1 MNVNEEE
8 DTTGLGLTSS
18 TSGDTTGGDASGIP
32 NENLQVC
39 HSQSNQALIPSNQPK
54 TGELAL
60 AQRGIMQ
67 RFTVPAVLQ
76 PVHPVN
82 PFEPH
87 ARSFPADIKIVQIG
101 DTNEWMCD
109 VCKGAVF
116 DNFVEACMHE
126 MICKSAHGHGSAVG
140 LSAKFPAQVSNVF
153 PSVGSFGLPNSTVAP
168 RDGPMLP
175 MQSTL
180 HSAVFPSSIVR
191 APVPTVQGP
200 TLGETA
206 TASTTY
212 ALSTATDLN
221 DSTIHPKETS
231 EVIKDVTLDVSLV
244 PENRNLLSDYNYILA
259 QNIEFFE
266 TPSSYAVP
274 ASLLGNMKELPTTK
288 IGLRCVHCIFNGV
301 HITAASF
308 FPSSISSLSSGMGTI
323 GSRHFLGGKCTFVP
337 EEVVASLSSAKRH
350 SQQQTR
356 SPGKVGLDAYCKQVA
371 KTNKMRDHEIGG
383 VYISNQ
389 GLAEKD
395 GCSTS
400 GEMSTRAQV
409 TKSCNISVPNDKV
422 GQETFS
428 GSDVSNLVRKPV
440 PVPPRDPIPDRNDPS
455 AFLEGS
461 VEHFWECK
469 HCNSLPFHWRATGS
483 VVFCAEKPTIELV
496 VKHLSVCQGKKP
508 LSIPRNAAIKVK
520 TSGNSE
526 HGPSVIV
533 QWCNDEGKRKSSRT
547 KRQSLGPG
555 DNPKKKR
562 KTVASVSLNDVQSGV
577 DEASLALPQEKA
589 LTTDFAYFTVEQLK
603 KCYLTKSGGS
613 RGNCPVGY
621 PGLACSYCVGSPT
634 QRRFFYTSADHL
646 RNSFSHI
653 PSHLLACSKCPP
665 EVKAKIEEYKSLRN
679 RQKAQL
685 KVGDHKQ
692 FIDRVWTKLHG
703 EGGGAVSVAEEE
715 YVVVEDASDDDRSIT
730 SLSVDFEFNPNDD
743 YLHESLDGR
752 FLESKEI
759 AIETSESAILS
770 SSDRKLST
778 NYVFFALLQ
787 LMPKQYVVDSE
798 GTLSEIVLTDDDGE
812 KKDETEDNFTKKED
826 ESAPKTLQDCCTVTE
841 SATGNNESGDP
852 AIAKDDNLKTE
863 TRPVSDANDDRENE
877 EITEPEMFN
886 TLVCKHC
893 KNEDMQAI
901 FLPESAQDLQNS
913 FSDVTAHLA
922 SCEKCPQSVKTKLD
936 TLKAFRPIQE
946 ALLKRGAQK
955 KLMKNAW
962 NRVENYFQE
971 PTEDT
976 IPPEPQVPEYH
987 NNTEVLST
995 ELLTEDDRVLVSEFT
1010 FYTLEQMLPCILDNS
1025 GNGSRSMFTFG
1036 FPGLGCKH
1044 CAGKT
1049 NARKFFYRTAEIL
1062 SGNYAHIPNHV
1073 LSCRHA
1079 PLEVKQTLAAK
1090 KKIHPSQKQRLS
1102 RGSQRRFF
1110 EGVFTRL
1117 VCRTML

>member
-1 MNVNEEE
+1 MNEEG
-8 DTTGLGLTSS
+8 DTTGMGLTSS
-18 TSGDTTGGDASGIP
+18 TSGDTTDGDASGIP
-32 NENLQVC
+32 KEKIQVS
-39 HSQSNQALIPSNQPK
+39 HSQSNQNQALVPFNQPK
-54 TGELAL
+54 KGEF
-60 AQRGIMQ
+60 AQRAIMQ
-67 RFTVPAVLQ
+67 RVTVPVVLQ
-76 PVHPVN
+76 PVHPMN

-87 ARSFPADIKIVQIG
+87 ARSFPADIQIVQIG
-101 DTNEWMCD
+101 DTNEWMCN

-126 MICKSAHGHGSAVG
+126 MICKSANGQGCAVG

-153 PSVGSFGLPNSTVAP
+153 PSVRTFGLPNTTVAP
-168 RDGPMLP
+168 RVGPMLP

-180 HSAVFPSSIVR
+180 HSAVFPSSTVR
-191 APVPTVQGP
+191 VPAPTRTMQGP
-200 TLGETA
+200 ALCETA
-206 TASTTY
+206 TASTTS
-212 ALSTATDLN
+212 ALGTAIDLN
-221 DSTIHPKETS
+221 DTAIHPKETK
-231 EVIKDVTLDVSLV
+231 EVTKDITLDVSLV

-288 IGLRCVHCIFNGV
+288 IGLRCIHCISNGV

-308 FPSSISSLSSGMGTI
+308 FPSSIASLSSGMGTI
-323 GSRHFLGGKCTFVP
+323 GSRHFLGGKCTFIP
-337 EEVVASLSSAKRH
+337 KEVVANLASVKRH

-356 SPGKVGLDAYCKQVA
+356 SPGKIGLDAYCKKVA
-371 KTNKMRDHEIGG
+371 KSNKMRDHEIGG

-395 GCSTS
+395 GGSTS
-400 GEMSTRAQV
+400 SETSPRAQV
-409 TKSCNISVPNDKV
+409 IKSCSKSVPIDKA

-428 GSDVSNLVRKPV
+428 GRDVSNLIRKPA
-440 PVPPRDPIPDRNDPS
+440 PPRDPIPDRKDPS
-455 AFLEGS
+455 AFVEGS

-483 VVFCAEKPTIELV
+483 VVFCATKPTIELV
-496 VKHLSVCQGKKP
+496 GKHLSVCQGKKP
-508 LSIPRNAAIKVK
+508 LSIPRNAAIKIK
-520 TSGNSE
+520 TSGDCEN
-526 HGPSVIV
+526 GPSVIV

-555 DNPKKKR
+555 ENAKKKR
-562 KTVASVSLNDVQSGV
+562 KTMAAVHVDDVQSGV
-577 DEASLALPQEKA
+577 DEDVLALPQNKA
-589 LTTDFAYFTVEQLK
+589 LTTDFAFFTVLQLK

-613 RGNCPVGY
+613 RGNCPIGY
-621 PGLACSYCVGSPT
+621 PGLACSHCVGSPN

-653 PSHLLACSKCPP
+653 PSHLLSCSKSPP
-665 EVKAKIEEYKSLRN
+665 EVKARIEEYKSLRN

-685 KVGDHKQ
+685 KAGDHKL

-703 EGGGAVSVAEEE
+703 EGGGKVPVAEDE
-715 YVVVEDASDDDRSIT
+715 YVVEDASDDDRSIT
-730 SLSVDFEFNPNDD
+730 SLSVDFEFNPKDD

-759 AIETSESAILS
+759 AIETSDSAILS

-787 LMPKQYVVDSE
+787 LIPKQYVIDSE
-798 GTLSEIVLTDDDGE
+798 GTLSEIESTDEDGG
-812 KKDETEDNFTKKED
+812 KNDETGYNITEKED

-841 SATGNNESGDP
+841 SATGNNERDDP
-852 AIAKDDNLKTE
+852 LIDDNLKTE
-863 TRPVSDANDDRENE
+863 TRPESDANNDHE
-877 EITEPEMFN
+877 EEKIKDPEMFN
-886 TLVCKHC
+886 TLVCKYC
-893 KNEDMQAI
+893 KNEDMQAA
-901 FLPESAQDLQNS
+901 FLPESSEDLRTS
-913 FSDVTAHLA
+913 FSDVPAHLA
-922 SCEKCPQSVKTKLD
+922 SCDKCPESVKTKLE

-955 KLMKNAW
+955 KLMKNVW

-971 PTEDT
+971 PTEET
-976 IPPEPQVPEYH
+976 IPPELRVPEFH
-987 NNTEVLST
+987 NTEVVST

-1010 FYTLEQMLPCILDNS
+1010 FYTMEQMVPCILDNS

-1049 NARKFFYRTAEIL
+1049 NARKFFYRTSEIL

-1079 PLEVKQTLAAK
+1079 PLEVRQTLAAK

-1102 RGSQRRFF
+1102 RGSQRIFF
-1110 EGVFTRL
+1110 ERVFRRL
-1117 VCRTML
+1117 HAKRA